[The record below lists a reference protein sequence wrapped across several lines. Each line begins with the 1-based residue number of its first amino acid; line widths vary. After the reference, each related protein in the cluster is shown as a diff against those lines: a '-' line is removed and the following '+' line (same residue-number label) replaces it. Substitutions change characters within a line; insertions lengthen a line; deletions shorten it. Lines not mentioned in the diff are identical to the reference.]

1 MSAAAFRPLR
11 DSPAPRD
18 VVRAVAEI
26 LATGY
31 LRLRLPAKASG
42 EVREKE
48 ALAIASVPGAK
59 GLEVPRAPSVSAT
72 TSPASAAGR
81 PGAPR

>member
-1 MSAAAFRPLR
+1 MIAPAPRPR
-11 DSPAPRD
+11 REAPEPRD
-18 VVRAVAEI
+18 VVRELAEI

-31 LRLRLPAKASG
+31 LRLRLAAAAKG
-42 EVREKE
+42 GVREKE
-48 ALAIASVPGAK
+48 ASAVAAVTGAK
-59 GLEVPRAPSVSAT
+59 GLEAPRTPSVSAT